1 MPTQEE
7 ASKLQGLLRIR
18 DSISHYLGPARFTPR
33 RGGLDPVPPSEPCLY
48 RLYEVFMCG
57 DSVMSAVDL
66 RVHVD
71 KIQGPDGDRVKIT
84 LDGAFVPYRSW

>member
-48 RLYEVFMCG
+48 RLYEVFMVYGRPILGLIQEKVCAVHSR
-57 DSVMSAVDL
+57 SVVTES
-66 RVHVD
+66 
-71 KIQGPDGDRVKIT
+71 
-84 LDGAFVPYRSW
+84 

>member
-18 DSISHYLGPARFTPR
+18 EFISHYLGPACFTPR

-48 RLYEVFMCG
+48 CLYEVFMVYGRPILGLIQEKVCAVHSR
-57 DSVMSAVDL
+57 SVVTAS
-66 RVHVD
+66 
-71 KIQGPDGDRVKIT
+71 
-84 LDGAFVPYRSW
+84 